1 MRGASWI
8 AGGIALAAVLSIV
21 AIVAWSM
28 QNRSDP
34 VPSAPLTGGP
44 ALGEL
49 TGYVGRV
56 DLKAGTV
63 EVAGNLV
70 GLRPVTM
77 AVTDG
82 TSIMVHDKRAGLGN
96 LTKDLPVRVFYE
108 VRNDVKYAT
117 SIKVIADDAQAKVS
131 SPDAADTRP
140 PVAAQSPTV
149 TTPPAPPPVASTPPA
164 ARPVPPMT
172 DRVSASFK
180 TGASPAP
187 TPSRTPAPTAEAAS
201 PPSPPASVPR
211 QADTDVGDGSAAVDW
226 LLKESHRR

>member
-28 QNRSDP
+28 QNRSDA

-117 SIKVIADDAQAKVS
+117 SIKVIADDAQAKVP
-131 SPDAADTRP
+131 SPAAADTGP
-140 PVAAQSPTV
+140 PVEAQSPTV
-149 TTPPAPPPVASTPPA
+149 TKPPAPPAVASTPA

-172 DRVSASFK
+172 DRVSASLK

-187 TPSRTPAPTAEAAS
+187 TPSRAPAPTAEAAS
-201 PPSPPASVPR
+201 SPSSPASAVR